1 MTVSDRGSYGRD
13 GELPGTASAYRFC
26 VTIPPRHRPR
36 TFVMNK
42 TSATV
47 TAVVSWAISLWTCR
61 VFLASLP
68 YKFTRHPDTQHI
80 FGTIGAW
87 MEGIFGRAVGRGFAD
102 FGPFVVG
109 GFELLT
115 STVLLLPA
123 LLWVV
128 AKIRA
133 RDTTGMR
140 AKWHCAGGLM
150 AAAVM
155 TGAVFFHL
163 FTPLGVEVLHQGESD
178 GGSLFYAA
186 VSILVLGVVM
196 FALNARVLRAR

>member
-1 MTVSDRGSYGRD
+1 
-13 GELPGTASAYRFC
+13 
-26 VTIPPRHRPR
+26 
-36 TFVMNK
+36 MNK
-42 TSATV
+42 TATAV
-47 TAVVSWAISLWTCR
+47 ATAVVSWAIALWACY

-87 MEGIFGRAVGRGFAD
+87 LEGVLGRAVGRWFAD

-115 STVLLLPA
+115 SIVLLLPA

-133 RDTTGMR
+133 TENAGAR
-140 AKWHCAGGLM
+140 AKCHCIGGLM

-155 TGAVFFHL
+155 SGAVFFHL
-163 FTPLGVEVLHQGESD
+163 FTPLGVEVLHQGQSD

-186 VSILVLGVVM
+186 VSILALGLVM
-196 FALNARVLRAR
+196 FALNLKQAFPFALRRR

>member
-1 MTVSDRGSYGRD
+1 
-13 GELPGTASAYRFC
+13 
-26 VTIPPRHRPR
+26 
-36 TFVMNK
+36 MNK
-42 TSATV
+42 TA
-47 TAVVSWAISLWTCR
+47 TAVATAAVSWAIALWACY

-87 MEGIFGRAVGRGFAD
+87 LEGVLGRAVGRWFAD

-115 STVLLLPA
+115 SIVLLLPA

-133 RDTTGMR
+133 AENAGAR
-140 AKWHCAGGLM
+140 AKCHCIGGLM

-155 TGAVFFHL
+155 SGAVFFHL
-163 FTPLGVEVLHQGESD
+163 FTPLGVEVLHQGQSD

-186 VSILVLGVVM
+186 VSILALGLVM
-196 FALNARVLRAR
+196 FALNLKPAFPFALRRR